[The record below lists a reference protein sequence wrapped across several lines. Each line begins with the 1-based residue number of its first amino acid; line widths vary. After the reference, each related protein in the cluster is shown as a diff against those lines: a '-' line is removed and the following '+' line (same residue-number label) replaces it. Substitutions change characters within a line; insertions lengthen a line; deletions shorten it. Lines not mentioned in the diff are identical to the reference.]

1 MWMRSQHTQ
10 KELGTGSLQAS
21 VETPGRGGSQRVMS
35 ESMCLDQ
42 IAASRWG
49 EVVLTWGSLHPT
61 MGQQGSCQLSQWG
74 THWHLVEWGM
84 DAK

>member
-1 MWMRSQHTQ
+1 
-10 KELGTGSLQAS
+10 
-21 VETPGRGGSQRVMS
+21 MS